1 MRSCMSS
8 ALCAQLI
15 VSGYIMAVFKHQEET
30 YGGTAPGQTPVRRK
44 GSSQT
49 QVGAAEGSS
58 QTQVGILRA
67 AVRPR

>member
-44 GSSQT
+44 G
-49 QVGAAEGSS
+49 GS
-58 QTQVGILRA
+58 QTQVGIPGSSRQTQEGIL
-67 AVRPR
+67 